1 MSNLTI
7 SMDDQ
12 LIKKARVRAIQQ
24 GTSLSAKVREF
35 LEQYVDGTDDTLK
48 QQREASTA
56 RLIATMDAATA
67 QTSPDTS
74 KAASKRQTLR
84 DELYADDFRARDR
97 QQVEPQP

>member
-1 MSNLTI
+1 MANLTI
-7 SMDDQ
+7 SMEDQ

-35 LEQYVDGTDDTLK
+35 LEHYVDGSDDALK
-48 QQREASTA
+48 KQREASTA

-67 QTSPDTS
+67 QTTPDTG
-74 KAASKRQTLR
+74 KAPPEGKTLR

-97 QQVEPQP
+97 LPTELQP